1 MPSNPPSPPR
11 QLAALSQTNSSA
23 ASLANLALNLTN
35 SGHFKSSSDVVNK
48 LVLLNKPAAAMQ
60 DKNMPL
66 GEMVKIGS
74 MSEQQRSNSVC
85 PI

>member
-11 QLAALSQTNSSA
+11 QLAALSGTNSSA

-35 SGHFKSSSDVVNK
+35 SGHFKSSSANVNK

-66 GEMVKIGS
+66 GEMVKMGG
-74 MSEQQRSNSVC
+74 MVEQQRSNSVC